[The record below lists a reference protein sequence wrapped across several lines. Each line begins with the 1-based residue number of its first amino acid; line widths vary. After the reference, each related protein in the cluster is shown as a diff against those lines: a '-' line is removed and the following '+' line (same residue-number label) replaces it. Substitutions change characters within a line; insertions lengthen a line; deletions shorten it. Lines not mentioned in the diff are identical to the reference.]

1 MVVLPLLAGGLV
13 AGSYGSMVGA
23 GGGFLI
29 VPLLLFLF
37 PTESPAAIAATS
49 LLAVLF
55 SGLSATGAYA
65 RLKRIDYRMGL
76 SLAVLTVPGAIAG
89 VYLVS
94 HIPRDAFQGALG
106 LLLVGVGY
114 LSAHQA
120 LQGSPRVPRS
130 GPYPGCAQ
138 AGGQPGYRP
147 HLQGQAVPW
156 RSPFRRHR
164 PALQHAWN
172 RRWLAQGA
180 HDGLRARGPHPDSGR
195 HFRVRYRYYGV
206 YRHSHPRSCGQP
218 ELCLVGDGHADPGS
232 GGRRPGRLS
241 SLDPVQR
248 ARPGEAPLRRAG
260 GGRRADDH
268 YGGLSFLLPKAASP
282 VTRCYCD
289 TRRHAVE

>member
-1 MVVLPLLAGGLV
+1 MIVLPLLAGGLV

-106 LLLVGVGY
+106 LLLVGLAIY
-114 LSAHQA
+114 LLTRPSRVAHASHAAAPTRDVRRLVDSQGTVHTYRDRPYLGGA
-120 LQGSPRVPRS
+120 LSVVTGLLSSMLGIGGGLLRVPMMVFGLGVPIQIAAATSEFVTATTAFTGTVTHGLAGNLSFAWWEMGALTLGVVVGAQVGSRLSTRFS
-130 GPYPGCAQ
+130 GPALAKLLSVGLVVVGA
-138 AGGQPGYRP
+138 RMITT
-147 HLQGQAVPW
+147 AV
-156 RSPFRRHR
+156 
-164 PALQHAWN
+164 
-172 RRWLAQGA
+172 
-180 HDGLRARGPHPDSGR
+180 
-195 HFRVRYRYYGV
+195 
-206 YRHSHPRSCGQP
+206 
-218 ELCLVGDGHADPGS
+218 
-232 GGRRPGRLS
+232 
-241 SLDPVQR
+241 
-248 ARPGEAPLRRAG
+248 
-260 GGRRADDH
+260 
-268 YGGLSFLLPKAASP
+268 
-282 VTRCYCD
+282 
-289 TRRHAVE
+289 